1 MNKKILA
8 GVLLTSLLIGT
19 NSFAANETKKID
31 TLEDFGLKLDSKL
44 DKTKLA
50 DEIKLEN
57 GVTLKFDKDG
67 KLVLLDGL
75 SAKAD
80 ILKAKSDEKFEDYKN
95 KTLDMLKK
103 EGYIPKEYK
112 LVDKQDI
119 LDNGY
124 KVVFEKENSF
134 NVKNPYNIITVSFDK
149 KTNELKTF
157 NKIEKFE
164 VTKAPTAKLEDA
176 KKVAIEKLKGI
187 KDFDETKI
195 KSETTVVDIDKLP
208 TKFTQNK
215 GLKVSYVFEYEG
227 TKVYVDA
234 NTKELLGADKFKSNA
249 NTQSTKPYVV
259 SRIYGKDRIDTSIQI
274 AKSYIKTSEF
284 AILANQNNF
293 PDSLSAT
300 VLSKKYNAPILL
312 TDAKKSDKSLIQEI
326 KRLQTKYFVKI
337 GGEKSI
343 SNEVAKQLLPE
354 KSKVRSFKGADRYAT
369 NAEIIKEFKDAD
381 TCIIASGENFADS
394 LSIGAYATKNGYPIV
409 LVQKDKINDVTKQ
422 ALKNSKIKKCYI
434 VGGENSVSKSL
445 EKELPQ
451 VIERIAG
458 NDRYET
464 SLKIADKFYKDA
476 EGAYLASGEVFADS
490 LAIDPIAAKFDVPLI
505 LTPKDK
511 LPQKTLEY
519 LEKSKI
525 IQVAIIGGEKTVSKQ
540 IQQELAKNNQEVAKT
555 VTFTYTK
562 NGKKVTRELTNAEA
576 NELAKL
582 MNEHDKYVKNPRL
595 KSIFDNYFTLVG
607 ANGRTKVAVSV
618 NIEKDEVVIDDAI
631 AEKGATLNKDNDL
644 AKQYIKFIENLKQN
658 YG

>member
-44 DKTKLA
+44 DKTNLA
-50 DEIKLEN
+50 DEIKLET

-112 LVDKQDI
+112 LVDEQDI

-176 KKVAIEKLKGI
+176 KKVAIEKLKSI
-187 KDFDETKI
+187 KDFDGTKV
-195 KSETTVVDIDKLP
+195 KSETSVINIDNLP
-208 TKFTQNK
+208 TKFTKNK
-215 GLKVSYVFEYEG
+215 GLVVAYVFEYED

-234 NTKELLGADKFKSNA
+234 NTKELLGADKLKSNG

-312 TDAKKSDKSLIQEI
+312 TDAIKADKSLIQEI

-409 LVQKDKINDVTKQ
+409 LVQKNKINDVTKQ
-422 ALKNSKIKKCYI
+422 ALKDSKIKKCYI
-434 VGGENSVSKSL
+434 VGGENSISKSL

-490 LAIDPIAAKFDVPLI
+490 LAINPIAAKFDVPLI

-562 NGKKVTRELTNAEA
+562 DGKKVTRELTNAEA

-582 MNEHDKYVKNPRL
+582 MNEHDKYVKDQRL

-631 AEKGATLNKDNDL
+631 LEKGATLNKDNEL

-658 YG
+658 

>member
-8 GVLLTSLLIGT
+8 GLLLTSLLIGT
-19 NSFAANETKKID
+19 NSFAANETKKLDAIEK
-31 TLEDFGLKLDSKL
+31 LGLKIDQSI
-44 DKTKLA
+44 DKTNLA
-50 DEIKLEN
+50 DEIKLQN
-57 GVTLKFDKDG
+57 KITLKFDKEG
-67 KLVLLDGL
+67 KLVGIDALSSTEKLLSG
-75 SAKAD
+75 
-80 ILKAKSDEKFEDYKN
+80 KSDDKFEDYLNNTITK
-95 KTLDMLKK
+95 LKK
-103 EGYIPKEYK
+103 DGYIPEGYK
-112 LVDKQDI
+112 LVDKQNI

-149 KTNELKTF
+149 KTNEFKTF
-157 NKIEKFE
+157 NKIEDFE

-176 KKVAIEKLKGI
+176 KKVAIEKLKSI
-187 KDFDETKI
+187 KDFDETKV
-195 KSETTVVDIDKLP
+195 KSETSVINIDNLS
-208 TKFTQNK
+208 TKFTKNK
-215 GLKVSYVFEYEG
+215 GLVVAYVFEYED

-234 NTKELLGADKFKSNA
+234 NTKELLGADKLKSNG
-249 NTQSTKPYVV
+249 NTQSTKQYVV
-259 SRIYGKDRIDTSIQI
+259 SRINGKNRIDTSIQI
-274 AKSYIKTSEF
+274 AKSYIKSSEF

-312 TDAKKSDKSLIQEI
+312 TDAKTADKGLIQEI

-343 SNEVAKQLLPE
+343 SNKVANQLLP
-354 KSKVRSFKGADRYAT
+354 KGSKVRSFKGSDRYAT
-369 NAEIIKEFKDAD
+369 NAEIIKEYKDAD

-394 LSIGAYATKNGYPIV
+394 LSIGAFATKNGYPIV
-409 LVQKDKINDVTKQ
+409 LVQKNKINDVTKK
-422 ALKNSKIKKCYI
+422 ALKNTKIKKCYI

-490 LAIDPIAAKFDVPLI
+490 LAINPIAAKFNVPLI

-525 IQVAIIGGEKTVSKQ
+525 IQVAIIGGEKTVSKE
-540 IQQELAKNNQEVAKT
+540 IQQELAKNNQEVAT
-555 VTFTYTK
+555 SVTFTYTK
-562 NGKKVTRELTNAEA
+562 DGKKVTRKLTNAEA

-582 MNEHDKYVKNPRL
+582 MNEHDKYVKDQRL

-607 ANGRTKVAVSV
+607 ANGKTKVAVSV

-631 AEKGATLNKDNDL
+631 LEKGATLKKDNEL

-658 YG
+658 

>member
-1 MNKKILA
+1 MITATFLST
-8 GVLLTSLLIGT
+8 TSLA
-19 NSFAANETKKID
+19 SNESKKLETLKNFDLKID
-31 TLEDFGLKLDSKL
+31 EQIDKNNLK
-44 DKTKLA
+44 
-50 DEIKLEN
+50 DEIVLQN
-57 GVTLKFDKDG
+57 GVRLKFDEKGNLIEYDA
-67 KLVLLDGL
+67 LNNT
-75 SAKAD
+75 AKIRTRSVD
-80 ILKAKSDEKFEDYKN
+80 DNFEDYLNSTISKLQ
-95 KTLDMLKK
+95 KD
-103 EGYIPKEYK
+103 GYIPKEYK
-112 LVDKQDI
+112 LVDQQDI

-157 NKIEKFE
+157 NKIEEFE
-164 VTKAPTAKLEDA
+164 VTKAPSVKIEDA

-187 KDFDETKI
+187 KDFDETKV
-195 KSETTVVDIDKLP
+195 KSETIVVDIDKLP

-227 TKVYVDA
+227 IKVYVDA
-234 NTKELLGADKFKSNA
+234 NTKELLGADKLKSNA
-249 NTQSTKPYVV
+249 DTQSKKQYVV

-312 TDAKKSDKSLIQEI
+312 TDAIKADNSLVQEI
-326 KRLQTKYFVKI
+326 KRLQTKNFIKI
-337 GGEKSI
+337 GGENSI
-343 SNEVAKQLLPE
+343 SNKVATELLPE
-354 KSKVRSFKGADRYAT
+354 GSKVRSFKGADRYAT

-394 LSIGAYATKNGYPIV
+394 LSIGAFATKNGYPIV
-409 LVQKDKINDVTKQ
+409 LVQKNKINDVTKQ

-476 EGAYLASGEVFADS
+476 QGAYLASGEVFADS
-490 LAIDPIAAKFDVPLI
+490 LAINPIAARFDVPLI

-511 LPQKTLEY
+511 LPQKTQEY
-519 LEKSKI
+519 LDNSKI
-525 IQVAIIGGEKTVSKQ
+525 VQIAIIGGEKTVSKQ
-540 IQQELAKNNQEVAKT
+540 IQQELAKTNPNVATSVK
-555 VTFTYTK
+555 FTYTK
-562 NGKKVTRELTNAEA
+562 DGKKVTRELTNAEA
-576 NELAKL
+576 NQLAKL
-582 MNEHDKYVKNPRL
+582 MNEHEKYVTGERL

-607 ANGRTKVAVSV
+607 ANGKTKVAVSV

-631 AEKGATLNKDNDL
+631 TEKGATLNKDNDL
-644 AKQYIKFIENLKQN
+644 AKQYIKFIENLQQN
-658 YG
+658 

>member
-1 MNKKILA
+1 MNKKIVAALTLSA
-8 GVLLTSLLIGT
+8 LLLST
-19 NSFAANETKKID
+19 NSFASNEKQKLDAIEKLGLKID
-31 TLEDFGLKLDSKL
+31 QSIN
-44 DKTKLA
+44 KTNLA
-50 DEIKLEN
+50 DEIKLQN
-57 GVTLKFDKDG
+57 GITLKFDKEG
-67 KLVLLDGL
+67 KLVGIDALSSTEKLLSG
-75 SAKAD
+75 
-80 ILKAKSDEKFEDYKN
+80 KSDDKFEDYLNNTIAK
-95 KTLDMLKK
+95 LKK
-103 EGYIPKEYK
+103 DGYIPEGYK

-164 VTKAPTAKLEDA
+164 VTKAPSVKLEDA
-176 KKVAIEKLKGI
+176 KKIAIEKLKSI
-187 KDFDETKI
+187 KDFDETKVE
-195 KSETTVVDIDKLP
+195 SETTVVDIDKLP
-208 TKFTQNK
+208 TKFAQNK

-234 NTKELLGADKFKSNA
+234 NTNELLGADKLKSDD
-249 NTQSTKPYVV
+249 NTQSTKQYVV
-259 SRIYGKDRIDTSIQI
+259 SRINGKDRIDTSIQI
-274 AKSYIKTSEF
+274 AKSYIKSSEF

-312 TDAKKSDKSLIQEI
+312 TDAIKADKSLIQEI

-343 SNEVAKQLLPE
+343 SNEVAIQLLPE
-354 KSKVRSFKGADRYAT
+354 KSKVKSYKGADRYAT
-369 NAEIIKEFKDAD
+369 NAEIIKEFNDVD

-409 LVQKDKINDVTKQ
+409 LVQKNKINDVTKQ
-422 ALKNSKIKKCYI
+422 ALKDSKIKKCYI

-476 EGAYLASGEVFADS
+476 QGAYLASGEVFADS
-490 LAIDPIAAKFDVPLI
+490 LAINPIAARFDVPLI

-511 LPQKTLEY
+511 LPQKTQQY

-525 IQVAIIGGEKTVSKQ
+525 VQVAIIGGEKTVSKE
-540 IQQELAKNNQEVAKT
+540 IQQELAKTNPNVATSVK
-555 VTFTYTK
+555 FTYTK
-562 NGKKVTRELTNAEA
+562 DGKKFTRELTNAEA

-582 MNEHDKYVKNPRL
+582 MNEHEKYVTGERL
-595 KSIFDNYFTLVG
+595 KSIFDNYFTLVS
-607 ANGRTKVAVSV
+607 ANGKTKVAVSV

-631 AEKGATLNKDNDL
+631 LEKGATLNKDNDL
-644 AKQYIKFIENLKQN
+644 AKQYIKFIENLQQN
-658 YG
+658 

>member
-1 MNKKILA
+1 MNKKLVA
-8 GVLLTSLLIGT
+8 ALTLSALLLST
-19 NSFAANETKKID
+19 NSFASNETQKLDAMKKLGLKID
-31 TLEDFGLKLDSKL
+31 QSIDKSNLK
-44 DKTKLA
+44 
-50 DEIKLEN
+50 DEIKLQN
-57 GVTLKFDKDG
+57 GITLKFDKEG
-67 KLVLLDGL
+67 KLIGINALSSTEKLLPG
-75 SAKAD
+75 
-80 ILKAKSDEKFEDYKN
+80 KSNDKFEDYFNSTISK
-95 KTLDMLKK
+95 LQK
-103 EGYIPKEYK
+103 EGYIPEGYK

-157 NKIEKFE
+157 NKIEEFE
-164 VTKAPTAKLEDA
+164 VTKSPSVKIEDA
-176 KKVAIEKLKGI
+176 KKVAIEKLKSI
-187 KDFDETKI
+187 KGFDETKV
-195 KSETTVVDIDKLP
+195 KSETTVVDVDKLP

-234 NTKELLGADKFKSNA
+234 NTNELLGADKLKSDD
-249 NTQSTKPYVV
+249 NTQSKKQYVV

-312 TDAKKSDKSLIQEI
+312 TDAIKADKSLIQEI
-326 KRLQTKYFVKI
+326 KSLQTKYFVKI

-343 SNEVAKQLLPE
+343 SNEVATQLLPE
-354 KSKVRSFKGADRYAT
+354 GSKVKSYKGADRYAT

-422 ALKNSKIKKCYI
+422 ALKDSKIKKCYI

-476 EGAYLASGEVFADS
+476 QGAYLASGEVFADS
-490 LAIDPIAAKFDVPLI
+490 LAINPIAARFDVPLI

-511 LPQKTLEY
+511 LPQKTQEY
-519 LEKSKI
+519 LDNSKI
-525 IQVAIIGGEKTVSKQ
+525 VQIAIIGGEKTVSKQ
-540 IQQELAKNNQEVAKT
+540 IQQQLAKTNPNVATYVK
-555 VTFTYTK
+555 FTYTK
-562 NGKKVTRELTNAEA
+562 AGKKVTRELTNAEA
-576 NELAKL
+576 NEFAKL
-582 MNEHDKYVKNPRL
+582 MNEHEKYVTGERL

-631 AEKGATLNKDNDL
+631 LEKGATLNKDNDL
-644 AKQYIKFIENLKQN
+644 AKQYIKFIENLQQN
-658 YG
+658 

>member
-1 MNKKILA
+1 MNKKIIA
-8 GVLLTSLLIGT
+8 GLMITATFLSTTSLA
-19 NSFAANETKKID
+19 SNESKKLETFKNFDLKID
-31 TLEDFGLKLDSKL
+31 EQIDKNNLK
-44 DKTKLA
+44 
-50 DEIKLEN
+50 DEIVLQN
-57 GVTLKFDKDG
+57 GVRLKFDEKGNLIEYDA
-67 KLVLLDGL
+67 LNNT
-75 SAKAD
+75 AKIRTRSVD
-80 ILKAKSDEKFEDYKN
+80 DNFEDY
-95 KTLDMLKK
+95 LKSTISK
-103 EGYIPKEYK
+103 LQKDGYIPKEYK

-157 NKIEKFE
+157 DKIEKFE
-164 VTKAPTAKLEDA
+164 VTKAPSVKIEDA
-176 KKVAIEKLKGI
+176 KKVAIEKLKDI
-187 KDFDETKI
+187 KDFDETKV

-234 NTKELLGADKFKSNA
+234 NTKELLGADKLKSNDDS
-249 NTQSTKPYVV
+249 QSKKQYVV
-259 SRIYGKDRIDTSIQI
+259 SRIYGKDRIETSIQI

-312 TDAKKSDKSLIQEI
+312 TDAIKADKSLIQEI
-326 KRLQTKYFVKI
+326 KRLQTKNFIKI
-337 GGEKSI
+337 GGENSI
-343 SNEVAKQLLPE
+343 SNKVAIELLPE
-354 KSKVRSFKGADRYAT
+354 GSKVKSYKGADRYAT

-394 LSIGAYATKNGYPIV
+394 LSIGAFATKNGYPIV

-476 EGAYLASGEVFADS
+476 QGAYLASGEVFADS
-490 LAIDPIAAKFDVPLI
+490 LAINPIAAKFDVPLI

-511 LPQKTLEY
+511 LPKKTQEY
-519 LEKSKI
+519 LDNSKI
-525 IQVAIIGGEKTVSKQ
+525 VQIAIIGGEKTVSKQ
-540 IQQELAKNNQEVAKT
+540 IQQELAKTNPNVATSVK
-555 VTFTYTK
+555 FTYTK
-562 NGKKVTRELTNAEA
+562 DAKKVTRELTNAEA

-582 MNEHDKYVKNPRL
+582 MNEHEKYVTGERL
-595 KSIFDNYFTLVG
+595 KSIFDNYFTLVS
-607 ANGRTKVAVSV
+607 ANGKTKVAVSV

-631 AEKGATLNKDNDL
+631 HKKGAKLNKDNEL
-644 AKQYIKFIENLKQN
+644 AKQYIKFIGNLQQN
-658 YG
+658 

>member
-1 MNKKILA
+1 MNKKIVAALTLSA
-8 GVLLTSLLIGT
+8 LLLST
-19 NSFAANETKKID
+19 NSFASNEKQKLDAIEKLGLKID
-31 TLEDFGLKLDSKL
+31 QSI
-44 DKTKLA
+44 DKTNLA
-50 DEIKLEN
+50 DEIKLQN
-57 GVTLKFDKDG
+57 GITLKFDKEG
-67 KLVLLDGL
+67 KLVGIDALSSTEKLLSG
-75 SAKAD
+75 
-80 ILKAKSDEKFEDYKN
+80 KSDDKFEDYLNNTIAK
-95 KTLDMLKK
+95 LKK
-103 EGYIPKEYK
+103 DGYIPEGYK

-164 VTKAPTAKLEDA
+164 VTKAPSVKLEDA
-176 KKVAIEKLKGI
+176 KKIAIEKLKSI
-187 KDFDETKI
+187 KDFDETKVE
-195 KSETTVVDIDKLP
+195 SETTVVDIDKLP
-208 TKFTQNK
+208 TKFAQNK

-234 NTKELLGADKFKSNA
+234 NTNELLGADKLKSDD
-249 NTQSTKPYVV
+249 NTQSTKQYVV
-259 SRIYGKDRIDTSIQI
+259 SRINGKDRIDTSIQI
-274 AKSYIKTSEF
+274 AKSYIKSSEF

-312 TDAKKSDKSLIQEI
+312 TDATTADKGLIQEI

-343 SNEVAKQLLPE
+343 SNEVATQLLPE
-354 KSKVRSFKGADRYAT
+354 GSKVKSYKGADRYAT
-369 NAEIIKEFKDAD
+369 NGEIIKEFKDAD

-409 LVQKDKINDVTKQ
+409 LVQKNKINDVTKQ
-422 ALKNSKIKKCYI
+422 ALKDSKIKKCYI

-476 EGAYLASGEVFADS
+476 QGAYLASGEVFADS
-490 LAIDPIAAKFDVPLI
+490 LAINPIAARFDVPLI

-511 LPQKTLEY
+511 LPQKTQQY
-519 LEKSKI
+519 LENSKI
-525 IQVAIIGGEKTVSKQ
+525 IQVAIIGGEKTVFKE
-540 IQQELAKNNQEVAKT
+540 IQQELAKNNPNVATSVKL
-555 VTFTYTK
+555 TYTK
-562 NGKKVTRELTNAEA
+562 DGKKVTRELTNAEA

-582 MNEHDKYVKNPRL
+582 MNENKKHVTGERL
-595 KSIFDNYFTLVG
+595 KSIFDNYFTLVA
-607 ANGRTKVAVSV
+607 ANGKTKVAVSV
-618 NIEKDEVVIDDAI
+618 NIEKDGVVIDDAI
-631 AEKGATLNKDNDL
+631 LEKGATLNKDNDL
-644 AKQYIKFIENLKQN
+644 AKQYIKFIENLHQN
-658 YG
+658 

>member
-44 DKTKLA
+44 DKTNLA

-67 KLVLLDGL
+67 KLIGINALSSTEKLLSG
-75 SAKAD
+75 
-80 ILKAKSDEKFEDYKN
+80 KSDEKFEDYKN

-112 LVDKQDI
+112 LVDEQDI

-157 NKIEKFE
+157 NKIGDFE
-164 VTKAPTAKLEDA
+164 VTKAPTVKLADA
-176 KKVAIEKLKGI
+176 KKVAIEKLKSI

-234 NTKELLGADKFKSNA
+234 NTKELLGADKLKTNE

-312 TDAKKSDKSLIQEI
+312 TDAIKADKSLIQEI

-354 KSKVRSFKGADRYAT
+354 KSKVKSYKGSDRYAT

-394 LSIGAYATKNGYPIV
+394 LSIGAFATKNGYPIV

-422 ALKNSKIKKCYI
+422 ALKDSKIKKCYI

-476 EGAYLASGEVFADS
+476 QGAYLASGEVFADS
-490 LAIDPIAAKFDVPLI
+490 LAINPIAARFDVPLI

-511 LPQKTLEY
+511 LPQKTQEY
-519 LEKSKI
+519 LENSKI
-525 IQVAIIGGEKTVSKQ
+525 VQIAIIGGEKTVSKQ
-540 IQQELAKNNQEVAKT
+540 IQQELAKTNPNVATSVK
-555 VTFTYTK
+555 FTYTK
-562 NGKKVTRELTNAEA
+562 DGKKVTRELTNAEA

-582 MNEHDKYVKNPRL
+582 MNEHEKYVTGERL

-607 ANGRTKVAVSV
+607 ANGKTKVAVSV
-618 NIEKDEVVIDDAI
+618 NIEKNEVVIDDAI
-631 AEKGATLNKDNDL
+631 LEKGATLNKDNEL

-658 YG
+658 

>member
-44 DKTKLA
+44 DKTNLA

-112 LVDKQDI
+112 LVDEQDI

-134 NVKNPYNIITVSFDK
+134 NVKNPYNIITISFDK
-149 KTNELKTF
+149 KTNELKAF

-195 KSETTVVDIDKLP
+195 KSETSVINIDNLP
-208 TKFTQNK
+208 TKFTKNK
-215 GLKVSYVFEYEG
+215 GLVVAYVFEYEG

-234 NTKELLGADKFKSNA
+234 NTKELLGADKFKSNG
-249 NTQSTKPYVV
+249 NTQSKKQYVV

-312 TDAKKSDKSLIQEI
+312 TDAIKADKGLIQEI

-409 LVQKDKINDVTKQ
+409 LVQKNRINDVTKQ

-490 LAIDPIAAKFDVPLI
+490 LAINPIAAKFDVPLI

-540 IQQELAKNNQEVAKT
+540 IQQELAKTNPNVATSVK
-555 VTFTYTK
+555 FTYTK
-562 NGKKVTRELTNAEA
+562 DSKKVTRKLTNAEA

-582 MNEHDKYVKNPRL
+582 MNEHDKYVKDKRL

-618 NIEKDEVVIDDAI
+618 NIEKNEVVIDDAI
-631 AEKGATLNKDNDL
+631 NEKGATLNKDNEL

-658 YG
+658 

>member
-8 GVLLTSLLIGT
+8 GLLLTSLLIGT
-19 NSFAANETKKID
+19 NSFAANETKKLDAIEK
-31 TLEDFGLKLDSKL
+31 LGLKIDQSI
-44 DKTKLA
+44 DKTNLA
-50 DEIKLEN
+50 DEIKLQN
-57 GVTLKFDKDG
+57 KITLKFDKEG
-67 KLVLLDGL
+67 KLVGIDALSSTEKLLSG
-75 SAKAD
+75 
-80 ILKAKSDEKFEDYKN
+80 KSDDKFEDYLNNTITK
-95 KTLDMLKK
+95 LKK
-103 EGYIPKEYK
+103 DGYIPEGYK
-112 LVDKQDI
+112 LVDKQNI

-149 KTNELKTF
+149 KTNEFKTF
-157 NKIEKFE
+157 NKIEDFE

-176 KKVAIEKLKGI
+176 KKVAIEKLKSI
-187 KDFDETKI
+187 KDFDETKV
-195 KSETTVVDIDKLP
+195 KSETSVINIDNLS
-208 TKFTQNK
+208 TKFTKNK
-215 GLKVSYVFEYEG
+215 GLVVAYVFEYED

-234 NTKELLGADKFKSNA
+234 NTKELLGADKLKSNG
-249 NTQSTKPYVV
+249 NTQSTKQYVV
-259 SRIYGKDRIDTSIQI
+259 SRINGKNRIDTSIQI
-274 AKSYIKTSEF
+274 AKSYIKSSEF

-312 TDAKKSDKSLIQEI
+312 TDAKTADKGLIQEI

-343 SNEVAKQLLPE
+343 SNKVANQLLP
-354 KSKVRSFKGADRYAT
+354 KGSKVRSFKGSDRYAT
-369 NAEIIKEFKDAD
+369 NAEIIKEYKDAD

-409 LVQKDKINDVTKQ
+409 LVQKNKINDVTKQ

-464 SLKIADKFYKDA
+464 SLKIADKFYKNA

-490 LAIDPIAAKFDVPLI
+490 LAINPIAAKFDVPLI

-562 NGKKVTRELTNAEA
+562 DGKKVTRELTNAEA
-576 NELAKL
+576 KVLAKL
-582 MNEHDKYVKNPRL
+582 MKEHDKYVKDKRL
-595 KSIFDNYFTLVG
+595 KSIFNNYFTLVG

-631 AEKGATLNKDNDL
+631 NEKGATLNKDNEL

-658 YG
+658 

>member
-1 MNKKILA
+1 MNKKLVA
-8 GVLLTSLLIGT
+8 ALTLSALLLST
-19 NSFAANETKKID
+19 NSFAANETQKLDAIKKLGLKID
-31 TLEDFGLKLDSKL
+31 QSIDKSNLK
-44 DKTKLA
+44 
-50 DEIKLEN
+50 DEIKLQN
-57 GVTLKFDKDG
+57 GITLKFDKDG
-67 KLVLLDGL
+67 KLIGINALSSTEKLLSG
-75 SAKAD
+75 
-80 ILKAKSDEKFEDYKN
+80 KSDEKFEDYKN

-112 LVDKQDI
+112 LVDEQDI
-119 LDNGY
+119 LDNGC

-134 NVKNPYNIITVSFDK
+134 NVKNPYNIITISFDK

-176 KKVAIEKLKGI
+176 RKVAIEKLKGI

-234 NTKELLGADKFKSNA
+234 NTKELLGADKLKSNG
-249 NTQSTKPYVV
+249 NTKSTKSYVV
-259 SRIYGKDRIDTSIQI
+259 SRIFGKDRIDTSIQI

-300 VLSKKYNAPILL
+300 VLSKKFNAPILL
-312 TDAKKSDKSLIQEI
+312 TDSKTADKGLIKEI

-409 LVQKDKINDVTKQ
+409 LVQKNKINDVTKQ
-422 ALKNSKIKKCYI
+422 ALNDSKIKKCYI

-451 VIERIAG
+451 VIKRIAG

-490 LAIDPIAAKFDVPLI
+490 LAINPIAAKFDVPLI
-505 LTPKDK
+505 LTPKNK

-540 IQQELAKNNQEVAKT
+540 IQQELAKNNQEVVKT

-562 NGKKVTRELTNAEA
+562 DGKKVTRELTNAEA

-582 MNEHDKYVKNPRL
+582 MNEHDKYVKDQRL
-595 KSIFDNYFTLVG
+595 KSIFNNYFTLVG

-631 AEKGATLNKDNDL
+631 TEKGATLNKDNEL

-658 YG
+658 

>member
-1 MNKKILA
+1 MNKKIIVGLMITA
-8 GVLLTSLLIGT
+8 TFLSTTSLA
-19 NSFAANETKKID
+19 SNESKKLETLKNFDLKID
-31 TLEDFGLKLDSKL
+31 EQIDKNNLK
-44 DKTKLA
+44 
-50 DEIKLEN
+50 DEIVLQN
-57 GVTLKFDKDG
+57 GVRLKFDEKGNLIEYDALNNTAKIRTRSVDANFG
-67 KLVLLDGL
+67 DYLNSTISKLQ
-75 SAKAD
+75 
-80 ILKAKSDEKFEDYKN
+80 
-95 KTLDMLKK
+95 K

-134 NVKNPYNIITVSFDK
+134 NVKNPYNIIIVSFDK

-157 NKIEKFE
+157 NKIGDFE
-164 VTKAPTAKLEDA
+164 VTKKPTIKIEDA
-176 KKVAIEKLKGI
+176 KKVAIEKLKSI
-187 KDFDETKI
+187 KDFDETKV
-195 KSETTVVDIDKLP
+195 KSETSVINIDNLS
-208 TKFTQNK
+208 TKFTKNK
-215 GLKVSYVFEYEG
+215 GLVVAYVFEYED

-234 NTKELLGADKFKSNA
+234 NTKELLGSDKLKSNA

-274 AKSYIKTSEF
+274 AKSYIKSSEF

-300 VLSKKYNAPILL
+300 VLSKKFNAPILL
-312 TDAKKSDKSLIQEI
+312 TDAKTADKGLIQEI

-369 NAEIIKEFKDAD
+369 NAEIIKEFKDAN

-409 LVQKDKINDVTKQ
+409 LVQKNKINDVTKQ
-422 ALKNSKIKKCYI
+422 ALKDSKIKKCYI

-490 LAIDPIAAKFDVPLI
+490 LAINPIAAKFDVPLI

-540 IQQELAKNNQEVAKT
+540 IQQELAKTNPNVAT
-555 VTFTYTK
+555 SVTFTYTK
-562 NGKKVTRELTNAEA
+562 DGKKVTRELTNAEA

-582 MNEHDKYVKNPRL
+582 MNEHDKYVKDQRL

-631 AEKGATLNKDNDL
+631 TEKGATLNKDNEL
-644 AKQYIKFIENLKQN
+644 AKQYIKFIKNLKQN
-658 YG
+658 

>member
-1 MNKKILA
+1 MNKKIIA
-8 GVLLTSLLIGT
+8 GLMITATFLSTTSLA
-19 NSFAANETKKID
+19 SNESKKLETLKNFDLKID
-31 TLEDFGLKLDSKL
+31 EQIDKNNLK
-44 DKTKLA
+44 
-50 DEIKLEN
+50 DEIELQN
-57 GVTLKFDKDG
+57 GVRLKFDEKGNLIEYDA
-67 KLVLLDGL
+67 LN
-75 SAKAD
+75 STAKIRTRSVD
-80 ILKAKSDEKFEDYKN
+80 VEFTDYLNNTITK
-95 KTLDMLKK
+95 LKK
-103 EGYIPKEYK
+103 DGYIPEGYK
-112 LVDKQDI
+112 LVDQQDI

-149 KTNELKTF
+149 KTNEFKTF

-187 KDFDETKI
+187 KDFDETKV

-234 NTKELLGADKFKSNA
+234 NTKELLGADKLKINE

-300 VLSKKYNAPILL
+300 VLSKKFNAPILL
-312 TDAKKSDKSLIQEI
+312 TDAIKADKSLIQEI

-409 LVQKDKINDVTKQ
+409 LVQKNKINDVTKQ
-422 ALKNSKIKKCYI
+422 ALKNTKIKKCYI

-476 EGAYLASGEVFADS
+476 KGAYLASGEVFADS
-490 LAIDPIAAKFDVPLI
+490 LAINPIAAKFNVPLI

-511 LPQKTLEY
+511 LPQKTQEY
-519 LEKSKI
+519 LDNSKI
-525 IQVAIIGGEKTVSKQ
+525 VQIAIIGGEKTVSKQ
-540 IQQELAKNNQEVAKT
+540 IQQELAKSNPNVQTSVQ
-555 VTFTYTK
+555 FTYTK
-562 NGKKVTRELTNAEA
+562 DGKKVTRELTNVEA
-576 NELAKL
+576 NELKKL
-582 MNEHDKYVKNPRL
+582 MNEHEKYVKGERL
-595 KSIFDNYFTLVG
+595 KSIFDNYFTLS
-607 ANGRTKVAVSV
+607 ANGKTKVAVSV

-631 AEKGATLNKDNDL
+631 AEKGATLNKDNEL
-644 AKQYIKFIENLKQN
+644 AKQYIKFIKNLKQN
-658 YG
+658 

>member
-1 MNKKILA
+1 MNKKLVA
-8 GVLLTSLLIGT
+8 ALTLSALLLST
-19 NSFAANETKKID
+19 NSFAANETQKLDAMKKLGLKID
-31 TLEDFGLKLDSKL
+31 QSINKSNLK
-44 DKTKLA
+44 
-50 DEIKLEN
+50 DEIKLQN
-57 GVTLKFDKDG
+57 GITLKFDKEG
-67 KLVLLDGL
+67 KLIGIDAL
-75 SAKAD
+75 SSTEK
-80 ILKAKSDEKFEDYKN
+80 LFSGKSDDKFEDYLNSTISKLQ
-95 KTLDMLKK
+95 KD
-103 EGYIPKEYK
+103 GYIPKEYK
-112 LVDKQDI
+112 LVDQQDI

-157 NKIEKFE
+157 NKIGDFE
-164 VTKAPTAKLEDA
+164 VTKAPTVKLEDA
-176 KKVAIEKLKGI
+176 KKIATDKLKSI
-187 KDFDETKI
+187 KDFDESKV
-195 KSETTVVDIDKLP
+195 KSETSVINIDTLS
-208 TKFTQNK
+208 TKFTQSK
-215 GLKVSYVFEYEG
+215 GLVVAYVFEYED

-234 NTKELLGADKFKSNA
+234 NTKEFLGADKLKA
-249 NTQSTKPYVV
+249 NTEKQFIV

-354 KSKVRSFKGADRYAT
+354 KSKVKSYKGADRYAT

-394 LSIGAYATKNGYPIV
+394 LSIGAFATKNGYPIV

-422 ALKNSKIKKCYI
+422 ALKDSKIKKCYI

-476 EGAYLASGEVFADS
+476 QGAYLASGEVFADS
-490 LAIDPIAAKFDVPLI
+490 LAINPIAARFDVPLI

-511 LPQKTLEY
+511 LPQKTQEY
-519 LEKSKI
+519 LDNSKI
-525 IQVAIIGGEKTVSKQ
+525 VQIAIIGGEKTVSKQ
-540 IQQELAKNNQEVAKT
+540 IQQELAKNNPNVATT
-555 VTFTYTK
+555 VTFTYK
-562 NGKKVTRELTNAEA
+562 KDGKKVTRELTNAEA

-582 MNEHDKYVKNPRL
+582 MNEHEKYVTGERL

-631 AEKGATLNKDNDL
+631 TEKGATLSKDHDL
-644 AKQYIKFIENLKQN
+644 AKQYIKFIENLQQN
-658 YG
+658 

>member
-1 MNKKILA
+1 MNKKIIA
-8 GVLLTSLLIGT
+8 GLMITATFLSTTSLA
-19 NSFAANETKKID
+19 SNESKKLETLKNFDLKID
-31 TLEDFGLKLDSKL
+31 EQIDKNNLK
-44 DKTKLA
+44 
-50 DEIKLEN
+50 DEIVLQN
-57 GVTLKFDKDG
+57 GARLKFDEKGNLIEYDA
-67 KLVLLDGL
+67 LNIT
-75 SAKAD
+75 AKIRTRSVDAN
-80 ILKAKSDEKFEDYKN
+80 FEDYLNSTISK
-95 KTLDMLKK
+95 LQK

-112 LVDKQDI
+112 LVDQQDI

-157 NKIEKFE
+157 NKIEEFE
-164 VTKAPTAKLEDA
+164 VTKAPSAKLEDA

-215 GLKVSYVFEYEG
+215 GLTVSHVFEYEG

-234 NTKELLGADKFKSNA
+234 NTKELLGADKLKSNDD
-249 NTQSTKPYVV
+249 TQSKKQYVV

-312 TDAKKSDKSLIQEI
+312 TDAIKADKSLIQEI

-354 KSKVRSFKGADRYAT
+354 NSKVKSYKGADRYAT
-369 NAEIIKEFKDAD
+369 NAEIIKEFNDAD

-394 LSIGAYATKNGYPIV
+394 LSIGAFATKNGYPIV

-422 ALKNSKIKKCYI
+422 ALKDSKIKKCYI

-490 LAIDPIAAKFDVPLI
+490 LAINPIAAKFDVPLI

-511 LPQKTLEY
+511 LPQKTQQY
-519 LEKSKI
+519 LDNSKI
-525 IQVAIIGGEKTVSKQ
+525 VQVAIIGGEKTVSKQ
-540 IQQELAKNNQEVAKT
+540 IQQELAKANPNVAT
-555 VTFTYTK
+555 SVQFTCTK
-562 NGKKVTRELTNAEA
+562 DGKKITRELTNAEA
-576 NELAKL
+576 NQLAKL
-582 MNEHDKYVKNPRL
+582 MNEHEKYVTGERL
-595 KSIFDNYFTLVG
+595 KSIFDNYFTLVS
-607 ANGRTKVAVSV
+607 ANGKTKVTVSV

-631 AEKGATLNKDNDL
+631 LEKGATLNKDNDL
-644 AKQYIKFIENLKQN
+644 AKQYVKFIENLQQN
-658 YG
+658 

>member
-1 MNKKILA
+1 MNKKLVA
-8 GVLLTSLLIGT
+8 ALTLSALLLST
-19 NSFAANETKKID
+19 NSFAANETQKLDAIKKLGLKID
-31 TLEDFGLKLDSKL
+31 QSIDKSNLK
-44 DKTKLA
+44 
-50 DEIKLEN
+50 DEIKLQN
-57 GVTLKFDKDG
+57 GITLKFDKEG
-67 KLVLLDGL
+67 KLIGIDAL
-75 SAKAD
+75 SSTEK
-80 ILKAKSDEKFEDYKN
+80 LFSGKSDDKFEDYLNCTISKLQ
-95 KTLDMLKK
+95 KD
-103 EGYIPKEYK
+103 GYIPKEYK
-112 LVDKQDI
+112 LVDQQDI

-157 NKIEKFE
+157 NKIGDFE
-164 VTKAPTAKLEDA
+164 VTKKPTIKIEDA

-234 NTKELLGADKFKSNA
+234 NTKELLGADKVKSNA
-249 NTQSTKPYVV
+249 DTQSKKQYVV

-312 TDAKKSDKSLIQEI
+312 TDAIKADKSLIQEI

-354 KSKVRSFKGADRYAT
+354 KSKVKSYKGADRYAT

-394 LSIGAYATKNGYPIV
+394 LSIGAFATKNGYPIV

-422 ALKNSKIKKCYI
+422 ALKNTKIKKCYI
-434 VGGENSVSKSL
+434 IGGENSVSKSL

-464 SLKIADKFYKDA
+464 SLKIAGKFYKDA
-476 EGAYLASGEVFADS
+476 QGAYLASGEVFADS
-490 LAIDPIAAKFDVPLI
+490 LAINPIAARFDVPLI

-511 LPQKTLEY
+511 LPQKTQEY
-519 LEKSKI
+519 LDNSKI
-525 IQVAIIGGEKTVSKQ
+525 VQIAIIGGEKTVSKQ
-540 IQQELAKNNQEVAKT
+540 IQQELAKTNPNVATSVK
-555 VTFTYTK
+555 FTYTK
-562 NGKKVTRELTNAEA
+562 DGKKVTRELTNAEA
-576 NELAKL
+576 NGLAKL
-582 MNEHDKYVKNPRL
+582 MNEHKKYVTGERL

-607 ANGRTKVAVSV
+607 ANGKTKVAVSV

-631 AEKGATLNKDNDL
+631 LEKGAKLNKDNDL
-644 AKQYIKFIENLKQN
+644 AKQYIKFIENLQQN
-658 YG
+658 

>member
-44 DKTKLA
+44 DKTNLA

-112 LVDKQDI
+112 LVDEQDI

-176 KKVAIEKLKGI
+176 QKVAIEKLKSI

-195 KSETTVVDIDKLP
+195 KSETSVINIDNLP
-208 TKFTQNK
+208 TKFTKNK
-215 GLKVSYVFEYEG
+215 GLVVAYVFEYED

-234 NTKELLGADKFKSNA
+234 NTKELLGADKLKSNA
-249 NTQSTKPYVV
+249 DTQSTKPYVV

-300 VLSKKYNAPILL
+300 VLSKKFNTPILL
-312 TDAKKSDKSLIQEI
+312 TDSKTADKGLIKEI

-394 LSIGAYATKNGYPIV
+394 LSTGAYATKNGYPIV
-409 LVQKDKINDVTKQ
+409 LVQKNKINDVTKQ

-490 LAIDPIAAKFDVPLI
+490 LAINPIAAKFDVPLI

-540 IQQELAKNNQEVAKT
+540 IQQELAKNNQEVATT

-562 NGKKVTRELTNAEA
+562 DGKKVTRELTNAEA

-582 MNEHDKYVKNPRL
+582 MNEHDKYVKDQRL
-595 KSIFDNYFTLVG
+595 KSIFNNYFTLVG

-631 AEKGATLNKDNDL
+631 NEKGATLNKDNEL

-658 YG
+658 

>member
-1 MNKKILA
+1 MNKKIIA
-8 GVLLTSLLIGT
+8 GLMITATFLSTTSLA
-19 NSFAANETKKID
+19 SNESKKLETLKNFDLKID
-31 TLEDFGLKLDSKL
+31 EQIDKNNLK
-44 DKTKLA
+44 
-50 DEIKLEN
+50 DEIELQN
-57 GVTLKFDKDG
+57 GVRLKFDEKGNLIEYDA
-67 KLVLLDGL
+67 LN
-75 SAKAD
+75 STAKIRTRSVD
-80 ILKAKSDEKFEDYKN
+80 VEFTDYLNNTITK
-95 KTLDMLKK
+95 LKK
-103 EGYIPKEYK
+103 DGYIPEGYK
-112 LVDKQDI
+112 LVDQQDI

-149 KTNELKTF
+149 KTNEFKTF

-187 KDFDETKI
+187 KDFDETKV

-234 NTKELLGADKFKSNA
+234 NTKELLGADKLKSND

-369 NAEIIKEFKDAD
+369 NAEIIKEFKDTD

-409 LVQKDKINDVTKQ
+409 LVQKNKINDVTKQ

-434 VGGENSVSKSL
+434 VGGENSISKSL

-490 LAIDPIAAKFDVPLI
+490 LAINPIAAKFDVPLI

-562 NGKKVTRELTNAEA
+562 DGKKVTRELTNAEA
-576 NELAKL
+576 NELARL
-582 MNEHDKYVKNPRL
+582 MNEHDKYVKDQRL
-595 KSIFDNYFTLVG
+595 KSIFNNYFTLVG

-631 AEKGATLNKDNDL
+631 TEKGATLNKDNEL
-644 AKQYIKFIENLKQN
+644 AKQYIKFIENLQQN
-658 YG
+658 

>member
-1 MNKKILA
+1 MNKKIVAALTLSA
-8 GVLLTSLLIGT
+8 LLLST
-19 NSFAANETKKID
+19 NSFASNEKQKLDAIEKLGLKID
-31 TLEDFGLKLDSKL
+31 QSI
-44 DKTKLA
+44 DKTNLA
-50 DEIKLEN
+50 DEIKLQN
-57 GVTLKFDKDG
+57 GITLKFDKEG
-67 KLVLLDGL
+67 KLVGIDALSSTEKLLSG
-75 SAKAD
+75 
-80 ILKAKSDEKFEDYKN
+80 KSDDKFEDYLNNTIAK
-95 KTLDMLKK
+95 LKK
-103 EGYIPKEYK
+103 DGYIPEGYK

-164 VTKAPTAKLEDA
+164 VTKAPSVKLEDA
-176 KKVAIEKLKGI
+176 KKIAIEKLKSI
-187 KDFDETKI
+187 KDFDETKVE
-195 KSETTVVDIDKLP
+195 SETTVVDIDKLP
-208 TKFTQNK
+208 TKFAQNK

-234 NTKELLGADKFKSNA
+234 NTNELLGADKLKSDD
-249 NTQSTKPYVV
+249 NTQSTKQYVV
-259 SRIYGKDRIDTSIQI
+259 SRINGKDRIDTSIQI
-274 AKSYIKTSEF
+274 AKSYIKSSEF

-312 TDAKKSDKSLIQEI
+312 TDATTADKGLIQEI

-343 SNEVAKQLLPE
+343 SNEVATQLLPE
-354 KSKVRSFKGADRYAT
+354 GSKVKSYKGADRYAT

-409 LVQKDKINDVTKQ
+409 LVQKNKINDVTKQ
-422 ALKNSKIKKCYI
+422 ALKDSKIKKCYI

-476 EGAYLASGEVFADS
+476 QGAYLASGEVFADS
-490 LAIDPIAAKFDVPLI
+490 LAINPIAARFDVPLI

-511 LPQKTLEY
+511 LPQKTQQY
-519 LEKSKI
+519 LENSKI
-525 IQVAIIGGEKTVSKQ
+525 IQIAIIGGEKTVSKQ
-540 IQQELAKNNQEVAKT
+540 IQQQLAKTNPNVATSVK
-555 VTFTYTK
+555 FTYTK
-562 NGKKVTRELTNAEA
+562 DGKKITRELTNAEA

-582 MNEHDKYVKNPRL
+582 MNEHEKYVTGERL

-607 ANGRTKVAVSV
+607 ANGKTKVAVSV

-631 AEKGATLNKDNDL
+631 LEKGATLNKDNDL
-644 AKQYIKFIENLKQN
+644 AKQYIKFIENLQQN
-658 YG
+658 

>member
-1 MNKKILA
+1 MNKKIIA
-8 GVLLTSLLIGT
+8 GLMITATFLSTTSLA
-19 NSFAANETKKID
+19 SNESKKLETLKNFDLKID
-31 TLEDFGLKLDSKL
+31 EQIDKNNLK
-44 DKTKLA
+44 
-50 DEIKLEN
+50 DEIELQN
-57 GVTLKFDKDG
+57 GVRLKFDEKGNLIEYDA
-67 KLVLLDGL
+67 LN
-75 SAKAD
+75 STAKIRTRSVD
-80 ILKAKSDEKFEDYKN
+80 VEFTDYLNNTITK
-95 KTLDMLKK
+95 LKK
-103 EGYIPKEYK
+103 DGYIPEGYK
-112 LVDKQDI
+112 LVDQQDI

-149 KTNELKTF
+149 KTNEFKTF

-176 KKVAIEKLKGI
+176 KKVAIEKLKSI

-195 KSETTVVDIDKLP
+195 KSETSVINIDNLP
-208 TKFTQNK
+208 TKFTKNK
-215 GLKVSYVFEYEG
+215 GLVVAYVFEYED

-234 NTKELLGADKFKSNA
+234 NTKELLGADKLKTNE

-300 VLSKKYNAPILL
+300 VLSKKFNAPILL

-409 LVQKDKINDVTKQ
+409 LVQKNKINDVTKQ

-476 EGAYLASGEVFADS
+476 KGAYLASGEVFADS
-490 LAIDPIAAKFDVPLI
+490 LAINPIAAKFDVPLI

-519 LEKSKI
+519 LDNSKI

-562 NGKKVTRELTNAEA
+562 DGKKVTRELTNAEA

-595 KSIFDNYFTLVG
+595 KSIFDNYFTLVA
-607 ANGRTKVAVSV
+607 ANGKTKVAVSV
-618 NIEKDEVVIDDAI
+618 NIEKNEVVIDDAI
-631 AEKGATLNKDNDL
+631 LEKGATLNKDNDL

-658 YG
+658 

>member
-1 MNKKILA
+1 MNKKLVA
-8 GVLLTSLLIGT
+8 ALTLSALLLST
-19 NSFAANETKKID
+19 NSFASNETQKLDAIEKLGLKID
-31 TLEDFGLKLDSKL
+31 QSI
-44 DKTKLA
+44 DKTNLA
-50 DEIKLEN
+50 DEIKLQN
-57 GVTLKFDKDG
+57 GITLKFDKEG
-67 KLVLLDGL
+67 KLIGINALSSTEKLLSG
-75 SAKAD
+75 
-80 ILKAKSDEKFEDYKN
+80 KSNDKFEDYLNSTISKLQ
-95 KTLDMLKK
+95 KD
-103 EGYIPKEYK
+103 GYIPKEYK
-112 LVDKQDI
+112 LVDRQDI

-157 NKIEKFE
+157 NKIEEFE
-164 VTKAPTAKLEDA
+164 VTKAPTIKIEDA

-208 TKFTQNK
+208 TKFAQNK

-234 NTKELLGADKFKSNA
+234 NTNELLGADKLKSDD
-249 NTQSTKPYVV
+249 NTQSTKQYVV
-259 SRIYGKDRIDTSIQI
+259 SRINGKDRIDTSIQI

-312 TDAKKSDKSLIQEI
+312 TDAIKADKSLIQEI

-354 KSKVRSFKGADRYAT
+354 KSKVKSYKGADRYAT
-369 NAEIIKEFKDAD
+369 NAEIIKEFNDAD

-394 LSIGAYATKNGYPIV
+394 LSIGAFATKNGYPIV

-422 ALKNSKIKKCYI
+422 ALKDSKIKKCYI

-476 EGAYLASGEVFADS
+476 QGAYLASGEVFADS
-490 LAIDPIAAKFDVPLI
+490 LAINPIAARFDVPLI

-511 LPQKTLEY
+511 LPQKTQEY
-519 LEKSKI
+519 LDNSKI
-525 IQVAIIGGEKTVSKQ
+525 VQIAIIGGEKTVSKQ
-540 IQQELAKNNQEVAKT
+540 IQQELAKTNPNVATSVK
-555 VTFTYTK
+555 FTYTK
-562 NGKKVTRELTNAEA
+562 DGKKITRELTNAEA

-582 MNEHDKYVKNPRL
+582 MNEHEKYVTGERL

-607 ANGRTKVAVSV
+607 ANGKTKVAVSV

-631 AEKGATLNKDNDL
+631 LEKGATLNKDNDL
-644 AKQYIKFIENLKQN
+644 AKQYIKFIGNLQQN
-658 YG
+658 

>member
-1 MNKKILA
+1 MNKKIIA
-8 GVLLTSLLIGT
+8 GLMITATFLSTTSLA
-19 NSFAANETKKID
+19 SNESKKLETFKNFDLKID
-31 TLEDFGLKLDSKL
+31 EQIDKNNLK
-44 DKTKLA
+44 
-50 DEIKLEN
+50 DEIVLQN
-57 GVTLKFDKDG
+57 GVRLKFDEKGNLIEYDA
-67 KLVLLDGL
+67 LNNT
-75 SAKAD
+75 AKIRTRSVD
-80 ILKAKSDEKFEDYKN
+80 DKFEDYLN
-95 KTLDMLKK
+95 STLSKLQKD
-103 EGYIPKEYK
+103 GYIPKEYK

-124 KVVFEKENSF
+124 KVVFEKENPY

-164 VTKAPTAKLEDA
+164 VTKAPSVKIEDA
-176 KKVAIEKLKGI
+176 KKVAIEKLKDI
-187 KDFDETKI
+187 KDFDETKV
-195 KSETTVVDIDKLP
+195 KSETSVVDVDKLP

-234 NTKELLGADKFKSNA
+234 NTKELLGADKLKSNDD
-249 NTQSTKPYVV
+249 TQSKKQYVV

-312 TDAKKSDKSLIQEI
+312 TDAIKADKSLIQEI
-326 KRLQTKYFVKI
+326 KRLQTKNFIKI
-337 GGEKSI
+337 GGENSI
-343 SNEVAKQLLPE
+343 SNKVATELLPE
-354 KSKVRSFKGADRYAT
+354 GSKVRSFKGADRYAT

-394 LSIGAYATKNGYPIV
+394 LSIGAFATKNGYPIV

-422 ALKNSKIKKCYI
+422 ALKDSKIKKCYI

-476 EGAYLASGEVFADS
+476 QGAYLASGEVFADS
-490 LAIDPIAAKFDVPLI
+490 LAINPIAARFDVPLI

-511 LPQKTLEY
+511 LPQKTQEY
-519 LEKSKI
+519 LDNSKI

-540 IQQELAKNNQEVAKT
+540 IQQQLCKTNSNVATSAK
-555 VTFTYTK
+555 FTYTK
-562 NGKKVTRELTNAEA
+562 DGKKVTRELTNAEA

-582 MNEHDKYVKNPRL
+582 MNEHEKYVTGERL
-595 KSIFDNYFTLVG
+595 KSIFDNYFTLVS
-607 ANGRTKVAVSV
+607 ANGKTKVAVSV
-618 NIEKDEVVIDDAI
+618 NIEKDKVVIDDAI
-631 AEKGATLNKDNDL
+631 TEKGATLNKDNEL
-644 AKQYIKFIENLKQN
+644 AKQYIKFIENLQQN
-658 YG
+658 

>member
-44 DKTKLA
+44 DKTNLA

-112 LVDKQDI
+112 LVDEQDI

-234 NTKELLGADKFKSNA
+234 DTKELLGADKLKTNE

-274 AKSYIKTSEF
+274 AKSYIKTSKF

-354 KSKVRSFKGADRYAT
+354 KSKVRSFKGTDRYAT

-409 LVQKDKINDVTKQ
+409 LVQKNKINDVTKQ
-422 ALKNSKIKKCYI
+422 ALKDSKIKKCYI

-490 LAIDPIAAKFDVPLI
+490 LAINPIAAKFDVPLI

-540 IQQELAKNNQEVAKT
+540 IQQKLAKNNQEVATT

-562 NGKKVTRELTNAEA
+562 DGKKVTRELTNAEA

-582 MNEHDKYVKNPRL
+582 MNEHDKYVKDQRL
-595 KSIFDNYFTLVG
+595 KSIFNNYFTLVG

-631 AEKGATLNKDNDL
+631 NEKGATLNKDNEL

-658 YG
+658 

>member
-44 DKTKLA
+44 DKTNLA

-157 NKIEKFE
+157 NRIGDFE
-164 VTKAPTAKLEDA
+164 VTKAPTVKLADA
-176 KKVAIEKLKGI
+176 KKVAIEKLKSI

-195 KSETTVVDIDKLP
+195 KSETSVINIDNLP
-208 TKFTQNK
+208 TKFTKNK
-215 GLKVSYVFEYEG
+215 GLVVAYVFEYEG

-234 NTKELLGADKFKSNA
+234 NTKELLGADKLKSNS

-300 VLSKKYNAPILL
+300 VLSKKFNAPILL
-312 TDAKKSDKSLIQEI
+312 TDSKVADKSLIQEI

-354 KSKVRSFKGADRYAT
+354 KRKVRSFKGADRYAT

-409 LVQKDKINDVTKQ
+409 LVQKNKINDVTKQ
-422 ALKNSKIKKCYI
+422 ALKDSKIKKCYI

-490 LAIDPIAAKFDVPLI
+490 LAINPIAAKFDVPLI

-540 IQQELAKNNQEVAKT
+540 IQQELAKNNQEVVKT

-582 MNEHDKYVKNPRL
+582 MNEHDKYVKDQRL

-618 NIEKDEVVIDDAI
+618 NIEKNEVVIDDAI
-631 AEKGATLNKDNDL
+631 LKKGATLNKDNEL

-658 YG
+658 

>member
-1 MNKKILA
+1 MNKKIIA
-8 GVLLTSLLIGT
+8 GLMITATFLSTTSLA
-19 NSFAANETKKID
+19 SNESKKLETFKNFDLKID
-31 TLEDFGLKLDSKL
+31 EQIDKNNLK
-44 DKTKLA
+44 
-50 DEIKLEN
+50 DEIVLQN
-57 GVTLKFDKDG
+57 GVRLKFDEKGNLIEYDA
-67 KLVLLDGL
+67 LNNT
-75 SAKAD
+75 AKIRTRSVDAN
-80 ILKAKSDEKFEDYKN
+80 FEDYLN
-95 KTLDMLKK
+95 STLSKLQKD
-103 EGYIPKEYK
+103 GYIPKEYK

-124 KVVFEKENSF
+124 KVVFEKENSY
-134 NVKNPYNIITVSFDK
+134 NIKNPYNIITISFDK
-149 KTNELKTF
+149 KTNELKRF

-164 VTKAPTAKLEDA
+164 VTKAPSVKIEDA

-234 NTKELLGADKFKSNA
+234 NTKELLGADKLKSNDD
-249 NTQSTKPYVV
+249 TQSKKQYVV

-312 TDAKKSDKSLIQEI
+312 TDAIKADKSLIQEI
-326 KRLQTKYFVKI
+326 KRLQTKNFIKI
-337 GGEKSI
+337 GGENSI
-343 SNEVAKQLLPE
+343 SNKVATELLPE
-354 KSKVRSFKGADRYAT
+354 GSKVRSFKGADRYAT

-381 TCIIASGENFADS
+381 TCIIVSGENFADS
-394 LSIGAYATKNGYPIV
+394 LSIGAFATKNGYPIV

-422 ALKNSKIKKCYI
+422 ALKDSKIKKCYI

-476 EGAYLASGEVFADS
+476 QGAYLASGEVFADS
-490 LAIDPIAAKFDVPLI
+490 LAINPIAAKFDVPLI

-511 LPQKTLEY
+511 LPQKTQEY
-519 LEKSKI
+519 LDNSKI
-525 IQVAIIGGEKTVSKQ
+525 VQIAIIGGEKTVSKQ
-540 IQQELAKNNQEVAKT
+540 IQQELAKTNPNVATSVK
-555 VTFTYTK
+555 FTYTK
-562 NGKKVTRELTNAEA
+562 DGKKVTRELTNAEA
-576 NELAKL
+576 NQLAKL
-582 MNEHDKYVKNPRL
+582 MNEHEKYVTGERL
-595 KSIFDNYFTLVG
+595 KSIFDNYFTLVS
-607 ANGRTKVAVSV
+607 ANGKTKVAVSV
-618 NIEKDEVVIDDAI
+618 NIEKDKVVIDDAI
-631 AEKGATLNKDNDL
+631 TEKGATLNKDNEL
-644 AKQYIKFIENLKQN
+644 AKQYIKFIENLQQN
-658 YG
+658 

>member
-1 MNKKILA
+1 MNKKLVA
-8 GVLLTSLLIGT
+8 ALTLSALLLST
-19 NSFAANETKKID
+19 NSFASNETQKLDAIKKLGLKID
-31 TLEDFGLKLDSKL
+31 QSIDKSNLK
-44 DKTKLA
+44 
-50 DEIKLEN
+50 DEIKLQN
-57 GVTLKFDKDG
+57 GITLKFDKEG
-67 KLVLLDGL
+67 KLIGIDALSSTEKLLSG
-75 SAKAD
+75 
-80 ILKAKSDEKFEDYKN
+80 KSNDKFEDYLNSTISKLQ
-95 KTLDMLKK
+95 KD
-103 EGYIPKEYK
+103 GYIPKEYK
-112 LVDKQDI
+112 LVDQQDI

-149 KTNELKTF
+149 KTNELKNF
-157 NKIEKFE
+157 NKIGDFE
-164 VTKAPTAKLEDA
+164 VTKKPTIKIEDA

-187 KDFDETKI
+187 KDFDETKV

-234 NTKELLGADKFKSNA
+234 NTKELLGADKLKSNG
-249 NTQSTKPYVV
+249 NTQSKKQYVV

-312 TDAKKSDKSLIQEI
+312 TDAIKADKSLIQEI

-343 SNEVAKQLLPE
+343 SNQVALQLLPE
-354 KSKVRSFKGADRYAT
+354 KSKVKSYKGADRYAT
-369 NAEIIKEFKDAD
+369 NAKIIKEFNDVD

-394 LSIGAYATKNGYPIV
+394 LSIGAFATKNGYPIV

-422 ALKNSKIKKCYI
+422 ALKDSKIKKCYI

-445 EKELPQ
+445 EKELPK

-464 SLKIADKFYKDA
+464 SLKIADKFYKNA
-476 EGAYLASGEVFADS
+476 QGAYLASGEVFADS
-490 LAIDPIAAKFDVPLI
+490 LAINPIAARFDVPLI

-511 LPQKTLEY
+511 LPQKTQEY

-540 IQQELAKNNQEVAKT
+540 IQQELAKTNPNVATSVK
-555 VTFTYTK
+555 FTYTK
-562 NGKKVTRELTNAEA
+562 DGKKVTRELTNAEA

-582 MNEHDKYVKNPRL
+582 MNEHEKYVTGERL

-607 ANGRTKVAVSV
+607 ANGRTRVAVSV
-618 NIEKDEVVIDDAI
+618 NIGKDEVVIDDAI
-631 AEKGATLNKDNDL
+631 TEKGATLNKDNEL
-644 AKQYIKFIENLKQN
+644 AKQYIKFIENLQQN
-658 YG
+658 

>member
-1 MNKKILA
+1 MNKKIVAALTLSA
-8 GVLLTSLLIGT
+8 LLLST
-19 NSFAANETKKID
+19 NSFASNEKQKLDAIEKLGLKID
-31 TLEDFGLKLDSKL
+31 QSI
-44 DKTKLA
+44 DKTNLA
-50 DEIKLEN
+50 DEIKLQN
-57 GVTLKFDKDG
+57 GITLKFDKEG
-67 KLVLLDGL
+67 KLVGIDALSSTEKLLSG
-75 SAKAD
+75 
-80 ILKAKSDEKFEDYKN
+80 KSDDKFEDYLNNTIAK
-95 KTLDMLKK
+95 LKK
-103 EGYIPKEYK
+103 DGYIPEGYK

-164 VTKAPTAKLEDA
+164 VTKAPSVKLEDA
-176 KKVAIEKLKGI
+176 KKIAIEKLKSI
-187 KDFDETKI
+187 KDFDETKVE
-195 KSETTVVDIDKLP
+195 SETTVVDIDKLP
-208 TKFTQNK
+208 TKFAQNK

-234 NTKELLGADKFKSNA
+234 NTNELLGADKLKSDD
-249 NTQSTKPYVV
+249 NTQSTKQYVV
-259 SRIYGKDRIDTSIQI
+259 SRINGKDRIDTSIQI

-284 AILANQNNF
+284 AILANQNSF

-312 TDAKKSDKSLIQEI
+312 TDATTADKGLIQEI

-343 SNEVAKQLLPE
+343 SNEVATQLLPE
-354 KSKVRSFKGADRYAT
+354 GSKVKSYKGADRYAT

-409 LVQKDKINDVTKQ
+409 LVQKNKINDVTKQ
-422 ALKNSKIKKCYI
+422 ALKDSKIKKCYI

-476 EGAYLASGEVFADS
+476 QGAYLASGEVFADS
-490 LAIDPIAAKFDVPLI
+490 LAINPIAARFDVPLI

-511 LPQKTLEY
+511 LPQKTQQY
-519 LEKSKI
+519 LENSKI
-525 IQVAIIGGEKTVSKQ
+525 IQVAIIGGEKTVFKE
-540 IQQELAKNNQEVAKT
+540 IQQELAKNNPNVATSVKL
-555 VTFTYTK
+555 TYTK
-562 NGKKVTRELTNAEA
+562 DGKKVTRELTNAEA

-582 MNEHDKYVKNPRL
+582 MNENKKHVTGERL
-595 KSIFDNYFTLVG
+595 KSIFDNYFTLVA
-607 ANGRTKVAVSV
+607 ANGKTKVAVSV
-618 NIEKDEVVIDDAI
+618 NIEKDGVVIDDAI
-631 AEKGATLNKDNDL
+631 LEKGATLNKDNDL
-644 AKQYIKFIENLKQN
+644 AKQYIKFIENLHQN
-658 YG
+658 

>member
-1 MNKKILA
+1 MNKKIIA
-8 GVLLTSLLIGT
+8 GLMITATFLSTTSLA
-19 NSFAANETKKID
+19 SNESKKLETLKNFDLKID
-31 TLEDFGLKLDSKL
+31 EQIDKNNLK
-44 DKTKLA
+44 
-50 DEIKLEN
+50 DEIVLQN
-57 GVTLKFDKDG
+57 GVRLKFDEKGNLIEYDA
-67 KLVLLDGL
+67 LNNT
-75 SAKAD
+75 AKIRTRSVD
-80 ILKAKSDEKFEDYKN
+80 DNFEDYLNSTISKLQ
-95 KTLDMLKK
+95 KD
-103 EGYIPKEYK
+103 GYIPKEYK
-112 LVDKQDI
+112 LVDQQDI

-157 NKIEKFE
+157 NKIEEFE
-164 VTKAPTAKLEDA
+164 VTKAPSVKIEDA

-187 KDFDETKI
+187 KDFDETKV
-195 KSETTVVDIDKLP
+195 KSETIVVDIDKLP

-227 TKVYVDA
+227 IKVYVDA
-234 NTKELLGADKFKSNA
+234 NTKELLGADKLKSNA
-249 NTQSTKPYVV
+249 DTQSKKQYVV

-312 TDAKKSDKSLIQEI
+312 TDAIKADNSLVQEI
-326 KRLQTKYFVKI
+326 KRLQTKNFIKI
-337 GGEKSI
+337 GGENSI
-343 SNEVAKQLLPE
+343 SNKVATELLPE
-354 KSKVRSFKGADRYAT
+354 GSKVRSFKGADRYAT

-394 LSIGAYATKNGYPIV
+394 LSIGAFATKNGYPIV
-409 LVQKDKINDVTKQ
+409 LVQKNKINDVTKQ

-476 EGAYLASGEVFADS
+476 QGAYLASGEVFADS
-490 LAIDPIAAKFDVPLI
+490 LAINPIAARFDVPLI

-511 LPQKTLEY
+511 LPQKTQEY
-519 LEKSKI
+519 LDNSKI
-525 IQVAIIGGEKTVSKQ
+525 VQIAIIGGEKTVSKQ
-540 IQQELAKNNQEVAKT
+540 IQQELAKTNPNVATSVK
-555 VTFTYTK
+555 FTYTK
-562 NGKKVTRELTNAEA
+562 DGKKVTRELTNAEA
-576 NELAKL
+576 NQLAKL
-582 MNEHDKYVKNPRL
+582 MNEHEKYVTGERL

-607 ANGRTKVAVSV
+607 ANGKTKVAVSV

-631 AEKGATLNKDNDL
+631 TEKGATLNKDNDL
-644 AKQYIKFIENLKQN
+644 AKQYIKFIENLQQN
-658 YG
+658 

>member
-44 DKTKLA
+44 DKTNLA

-67 KLVLLDGL
+67 KLIGINALSSTEKLLSG
-75 SAKAD
+75 
-80 ILKAKSDEKFEDYKN
+80 KSDEKFEDYKN

-157 NKIEKFE
+157 NKIGEFE

-176 KKVAIEKLKGI
+176 KKVAIEKLKSI
-187 KDFDETKI
+187 KDFDDTKV
-195 KSETTVVDIDKLP
+195 KSETSVINIDNLP
-208 TKFTQNK
+208 TKFTKNK
-215 GLKVSYVFEYEG
+215 GLVVAYVFEYEG

-234 NTKELLGADKFKSNA
+234 NTKELLGADKLKSNA
-249 NTQSTKPYVV
+249 DTQSTKPYVV
-259 SRIYGKDRIDTSIQI
+259 SRIYGKDRIGTSIQI

-312 TDAKKSDKSLIQEI
+312 TDANTADKGLIQEI

-409 LVQKDKINDVTKQ
+409 LVQKNKINDVTKQ

-458 NDRYET
+458 DDRYET

-490 LAIDPIAAKFDVPLI
+490 LAINPIAAKFDVPLI

-562 NGKKVTRELTNAEA
+562 DGKKVTRELTNAEA

-582 MNEHDKYVKNPRL
+582 VNEHDKYVKDQRL

-618 NIEKDEVVIDDAI
+618 NIEKNEVVIDDAI
-631 AEKGATLNKDNDL
+631 LEKGATLNKDNEL
-644 AKQYIKFIENLKQN
+644 AKQYIKFIKNLKQN
-658 YG
+658 

>member
-1 MNKKILA
+1 MNKKLVA
-8 GVLLTSLLIGT
+8 ALTLSALLLST
-19 NSFAANETKKID
+19 NSFAANETQKLDAIKKLGLKID
-31 TLEDFGLKLDSKL
+31 QSIDKSNLK
-44 DKTKLA
+44 
-50 DEIKLEN
+50 DEIKLQN
-57 GVTLKFDKDG
+57 GITLKFDKEG
-67 KLVLLDGL
+67 KLIGIDAL
-75 SAKAD
+75 SSTEK
-80 ILKAKSDEKFEDYKN
+80 LFSGKSDDKFEDYLNSTISK
-95 KTLDMLKK
+95 LKK
-103 EGYIPKEYK
+103 DGYIPEGYK
-112 LVDKQDI
+112 LVDQQDI

-157 NKIEKFE
+157 NKIGDFE
-164 VTKAPTAKLEDA
+164 VTKAPTVKLEDA
-176 KKVAIEKLKGI
+176 KKIATDKLKSI
-187 KDFDETKI
+187 KDFDESKV
-195 KSETTVVDIDKLP
+195 KSETSVINIDTLS
-208 TKFTQNK
+208 TKFTQSK
-215 GLKVSYVFEYEG
+215 GLVVAYVFEYED

-234 NTKELLGADKFKSNA
+234 NTKEFLGADKLKA
-249 NTQSTKPYVV
+249 NTEKQFIV
-259 SRIYGKDRIDTSIQI
+259 SRINGKDRIDTSIQI

-312 TDAKKSDKSLIQEI
+312 TDAIKADKSLIQEI

-343 SNEVAKQLLPE
+343 SNEVAIQLLPE
-354 KSKVRSFKGADRYAT
+354 KSKVKSYKGSDRYAT

-394 LSIGAYATKNGYPIV
+394 LSIGTFATKNGYPIV

-422 ALKNSKIKKCYI
+422 ALKDSKIKKCYI

-464 SLKIADKFYKDA
+464 SLKIADKFYKNA
-476 EGAYLASGEVFADS
+476 QGAYLASGEVFADS
-490 LAIDPIAAKFDVPLI
+490 LAINPIAARFDVPLI

-511 LPQKTLEY
+511 LPQKTQEY

-525 IQVAIIGGEKTVSKQ
+525 VQIAIIGGEKTVSKQ
-540 IQQELAKNNQEVAKT
+540 IQQELAKTNPNVATSVK
-555 VTFTYTK
+555 FTYTK
-562 NGKKVTRELTNAEA
+562 DGKKVTRELTNAEA

-582 MNEHDKYVKNPRL
+582 MNEHEKYVTGERL

-607 ANGRTKVAVSV
+607 ANGKTKVAVSV

-631 AEKGATLNKDNDL
+631 LKKGATLNKDNEL
-644 AKQYIKFIENLKQN
+644 AKQYIKFIENLQQN
-658 YG
+658 

>member
-1 MNKKILA
+1 MNKKLVA
-8 GVLLTSLLIGT
+8 ALTLSALLLST
-19 NSFAANETKKID
+19 NSFAANETQKLDAIKKLGLKID
-31 TLEDFGLKLDSKL
+31 QSIDKSNLK
-44 DKTKLA
+44 
-50 DEIKLEN
+50 DEIKLQN
-57 GVTLKFDKDG
+57 GITLKFDKDG
-67 KLVLLDGL
+67 KLIGIDALSSTEKLLSG
-75 SAKAD
+75 
-80 ILKAKSDEKFEDYKN
+80 KSDEKFEDYKN

-112 LVDKQDI
+112 LVDQQDI

-134 NVKNPYNIITVSFDK
+134 NVKNPYNIIIVSFDK

-157 NKIEKFE
+157 NKIGDFE
-164 VTKAPTAKLEDA
+164 VTKKSSIKIEDA
-176 KKVAIEKLKGI
+176 KKVAMEKLKGI
-187 KDFDETKI
+187 KGFDETKV

-234 NTKELLGADKFKSNA
+234 NTKELLGADKLKSNG
-249 NTQSTKPYVV
+249 NTQSKKQYLV

-274 AKSYIKTSEF
+274 AKSYIKSTEF

-300 VLSKKYNAPILL
+300 ILSKKYNAPILL
-312 TDAKKSDKSLIQEI
+312 TDAIKADKSLIQEI

-394 LSIGAYATKNGYPIV
+394 LSIGAFATKNGYPIV
-409 LVQKDKINDVTKQ
+409 LVQKDKIKDVTKQ
-422 ALKNSKIKKCYI
+422 ALKNTKIKKCYI

-476 EGAYLASGEVFADS
+476 QGAYLASGEVFADS
-490 LAIDPIAAKFDVPLI
+490 LAINPIAARFDVPLI

-511 LPQKTLEY
+511 LPQKTQEY
-519 LEKSKI
+519 LDNSKI
-525 IQVAIIGGEKTVSKQ
+525 VQIAIIGGEKTVSKQ
-540 IQQELAKNNQEVAKT
+540 IQQELAKTNPNVATSVK
-555 VTFTYTK
+555 FTYTK
-562 NGKKVTRELTNAEA
+562 DAKKVTRELTNAEA

-582 MNEHDKYVKNPRL
+582 MNEHEKNVTGERL
-595 KSIFDNYFTLVG
+595 KSIFTNYFTLVG

-631 AEKGATLNKDNDL
+631 LKKGATLNKDNDL
-644 AKQYIKFIENLKQN
+644 AKQYIKFIENLQQK
-658 YG
+658 

>member
-19 NSFAANETKKID
+19 NSFAANEKQKLDAIEKLGLKID
-31 TLEDFGLKLDSKL
+31 QSI
-44 DKTKLA
+44 DKTNLA
-50 DEIKLEN
+50 DEIKLQN
-57 GVTLKFDKDG
+57 KITLKFDKDG
-67 KLVLLDGL
+67 KLIGIDALSSTEKLLSG
-75 SAKAD
+75 
-80 ILKAKSDEKFEDYKN
+80 KSDEKFEDYKN

-112 LVDKQDI
+112 LVDEQDI

-134 NVKNPYNIITVSFDK
+134 NVKNPYNIITISFDK

-176 KKVAIEKLKGI
+176 RKVAIEKLKGI

-234 NTKELLGADKFKSNA
+234 DTKELLGADKLKINE

-300 VLSKKYNAPILL
+300 VLSKKFNAPILL
-312 TDAKKSDKSLIQEI
+312 TDAKKTDKSLIQEI

-409 LVQKDKINDVTKQ
+409 LVQKNKINDVTKQ
-422 ALKNSKIKKCYI
+422 ALKDSKIRKCYI

-490 LAIDPIAAKFDVPLI
+490 LAINPIAAKFDVPLI

-562 NGKKVTRELTNAEA
+562 DGKKVTRELTNAEA
-576 NELAKL
+576 NELARL
-582 MNEHDKYVKNPRL
+582 MNEHDKYVKDQRL
-595 KSIFDNYFTLVG
+595 KSIFNNYFTLVG

-631 AEKGATLNKDNDL
+631 TEKGATLNKDNEL

-658 YG
+658 

>member
-44 DKTKLA
+44 DKTNLA

-112 LVDKQDI
+112 LVDKQNI

-149 KTNELKTF
+149 KTNEFKTF
-157 NKIEKFE
+157 NKIEDFE

-176 KKVAIEKLKGI
+176 KKVAIEKLKSI
-187 KDFDETKI
+187 KDFDETKV
-195 KSETTVVDIDKLP
+195 KSETSVINIDNLS
-208 TKFTQNK
+208 TKFTKNK
-215 GLKVSYVFEYEG
+215 GLVVAYVFEYED

-234 NTKELLGADKFKSNA
+234 NTKELLGADKLKSNG

-259 SRIYGKDRIDTSIQI
+259 SRINGKNRIDTSIQI
-274 AKSYIKTSEF
+274 AKSYIKSSEF

-300 VLSKKYNAPILL
+300 VLSKKFNAPILL
-312 TDAKKSDKSLIQEI
+312 TDAIKADKSLIQEI

-409 LVQKDKINDVTKQ
+409 LVQKNKINDVTKQ

-490 LAIDPIAAKFDVPLI
+490 LAINPIAAKFDVPLI

-540 IQQELAKNNQEVAKT
+540 IQQELAKNNQEVVKT

-582 MNEHDKYVKNPRL
+582 MNEHDKYVKDQRL
-595 KSIFDNYFTLVG
+595 KSIFNNYFTLVG

-631 AEKGATLNKDNDL
+631 NEKGATLNKDNEL
-644 AKQYIKFIENLKQN
+644 AKQYIKFIKNLKQN
-658 YG
+658 

>member
-1 MNKKILA
+1 MNKKIVAALTLSA
-8 GVLLTSLLIGT
+8 LLLST
-19 NSFAANETKKID
+19 NSFAANETQKLDAIKKLGLKID
-31 TLEDFGLKLDSKL
+31 QSIDKSNLK
-44 DKTKLA
+44 
-50 DEIKLEN
+50 DEIKLQN
-57 GVTLKFDKDG
+57 GITLKFDKEG
-67 KLVLLDGL
+67 KLIGIDAL
-75 SAKAD
+75 SSTEKLTDA
-80 ILKAKSDEKFEDYKN
+80 KFEDYLNNTIAK
-95 KTLDMLKK
+95 LKK
-103 EGYIPKEYK
+103 DGYIPKEYK

-124 KVVFEKENSF
+124 KVVFEKENAY

-157 NKIEKFE
+157 NKIGDFE
-164 VTKAPTAKLEDA
+164 VTKKPTIKIEDA
-176 KKVAIEKLKGI
+176 KKVAMEKLKGI
-187 KDFDETKI
+187 KGFDETKV

-234 NTKELLGADKFKSNA
+234 NTKELLGADKLKSNA
-249 NTQSTKPYVV
+249 DAQIKKQYLV

-312 TDAKKSDKSLIQEI
+312 TDAIKADKSLIQEI

-394 LSIGAYATKNGYPIV
+394 LSIGAFATKNGYPIV

-422 ALKNSKIKKCYI
+422 ALKDSKIKKCYI

-445 EKELPQ
+445 EKELPK

-476 EGAYLASGEVFADS
+476 QGAYLASGEVFADS
-490 LAIDPIAAKFDVPLI
+490 LAINPIAARFDVPLI

-511 LPQKTLEY
+511 LPQQTLEY
-519 LEKSKI
+519 LDNSKI
-525 IQVAIIGGEKTVSKQ
+525 VQIAIIGGEKTVSKQ
-540 IQQELAKNNQEVAKT
+540 IQQELAKTNPNVAT
-555 VTFTYTK
+555 SVQFTYTK
-562 NGKKVTRELTNAEA
+562 DGKKITRELTNAEA

-582 MNEHDKYVKNPRL
+582 MNEHDKYVKDQRL

-618 NIEKDEVVIDDAI
+618 NIEKDEVEIDDAI
-631 AEKGATLNKDNDL
+631 TEKGAILNKDNEL

-658 YG
+658 

>member
-1 MNKKILA
+1 M
-8 GVLLTSLLIGT
+8 
-19 NSFAANETKKID
+19 
-31 TLEDFGLKLDSKL
+31 
-44 DKTKLA
+44 
-50 DEIKLEN
+50 
-57 GVTLKFDKDG
+57 
-67 KLVLLDGL
+67 
-75 SAKAD
+75 
-80 ILKAKSDEKFEDYKN
+80 
-95 KTLDMLKK
+95 
-103 EGYIPKEYK
+103 
-112 LVDKQDI
+112 
-119 LDNGY
+119 
-124 KVVFEKENSF
+124 
-134 NVKNPYNIITVSFDK
+134 
-149 KTNELKTF
+149 
-157 NKIEKFE
+157 
-164 VTKAPTAKLEDA
+164 
-176 KKVAIEKLKGI
+176 
-187 KDFDETKI
+187 
-195 KSETTVVDIDKLP
+195 P
-208 TKFTQNK
+208 TKFTKNK
-215 GLKVSYVFEYEG
+215 GLVVAYVFEYEG

-234 NTKELLGADKFKSNA
+234 NTKELLGADKLKSNA
-249 NTQSTKPYVV
+249 DTQSTKPYVV

-312 TDAKKSDKSLIQEI
+312 TDAIKADKSLIQEI

-409 LVQKDKINDVTKQ
+409 LVQKNKINDVTKQ
-422 ALKNSKIKKCYI
+422 ALKDSKIKKCYI

-476 EGAYLASGEVFADS
+476 EGVYLASGEVFADS
-490 LAIDPIAAKFDVPLI
+490 LAINPIAAKFDVPLI

-540 IQQELAKNNQEVAKT
+540 IQQELAKNNQEVATT

-562 NGKKVTRELTNAEA
+562 DGKKVTRELTNAEA
-576 NELAKL
+576 NELSKL
-582 MNEHDKYVKNPRL
+582 MNEHGKYVKDQRL

-631 AEKGATLNKDNDL
+631 LEKGATLNKDNEL

-658 YG
+658 

>member
-44 DKTKLA
+44 DKTNLA

-112 LVDKQDI
+112 LVDEQDI

-134 NVKNPYNIITVSFDK
+134 NVKNPYNIITISFDK
-149 KTNELKTF
+149 KTNELKAF

-195 KSETTVVDIDKLP
+195 KSETSVINIDNLP
-208 TKFTQNK
+208 TKFTKNK
-215 GLKVSYVFEYEG
+215 GLVVAYVFEYEG

-234 NTKELLGADKFKSNA
+234 NTKELLGADKLKSNA
-249 NTQSTKPYVV
+249 DTQSTKPYVV
-259 SRIYGKDRIDTSIQI
+259 SRIYGKDRIGTSIQI

-300 VLSKKYNAPILL
+300 VLSKKFNAPILL
-312 TDAKKSDKSLIQEI
+312 TDAKTADKSLIQEI

-409 LVQKDKINDVTKQ
+409 LVQKNKINDVTKQ

-490 LAIDPIAAKFDVPLI
+490 LAINPIAAKFDVPLI

-540 IQQELAKNNQEVAKT
+540 IQQELAKNNQEVATT

-562 NGKKVTRELTNAEA
+562 DGKKVTRELTNAEA

-582 MNEHDKYVKNPRL
+582 MNEHVKYVKNPRL

-618 NIEKDEVVIDDAI
+618 NIEKNEVVIDDAI
-631 AEKGATLNKDNDL
+631 TEKGATLNKDNEL

-658 YG
+658 

>member
-1 MNKKILA
+1 MNKKIVAALTLSA
-8 GVLLTSLLIGT
+8 LLLST
-19 NSFAANETKKID
+19 NSFASNEKQKLDAIEKLGLKID
-31 TLEDFGLKLDSKL
+31 QSI
-44 DKTKLA
+44 DKTNLA
-50 DEIKLEN
+50 DEIKLQN
-57 GVTLKFDKDG
+57 GITLKFDKEG
-67 KLVLLDGL
+67 KLVGIDALSSTEKLLSG
-75 SAKAD
+75 
-80 ILKAKSDEKFEDYKN
+80 KSDDKFEDYLNNTIAK
-95 KTLDMLKK
+95 LKK
-103 EGYIPKEYK
+103 DGYIPEGYK

-164 VTKAPTAKLEDA
+164 VTKAPSVKLEDA
-176 KKVAIEKLKGI
+176 KKIAIEKLKSI
-187 KDFDETKI
+187 KDFDETKVE
-195 KSETTVVDIDKLP
+195 SETTVVDIDKLP
-208 TKFTQNK
+208 TKFAQNK

-234 NTKELLGADKFKSNA
+234 NTNELLGADKLKSDD
-249 NTQSTKPYVV
+249 NTQSTKQYVV
-259 SRIYGKDRIDTSIQI
+259 SRINGKDRIDTSIQI
-274 AKSYIKTSEF
+274 AKSYIKSSEF

-312 TDAKKSDKSLIQEI
+312 TDAIKADKSLIQEI

-343 SNEVAKQLLPE
+343 SNEVAIQLLPE
-354 KSKVRSFKGADRYAT
+354 KSKVKSYKGADRYAT

-409 LVQKDKINDVTKQ
+409 LVQKNKINDVTKQ
-422 ALKNSKIKKCYI
+422 ALKDSKIKKCYI

-476 EGAYLASGEVFADS
+476 QGAYLASGEVFADS
-490 LAIDPIAAKFDVPLI
+490 LAINPIAARFDVPLI

-511 LPQKTLEY
+511 LPQKTQQY

-525 IQVAIIGGEKTVSKQ
+525 VQVAIIGGEKTVSKE
-540 IQQELAKNNQEVAKT
+540 IQQELAKTNPNVATSVK
-555 VTFTYTK
+555 FTYTK
-562 NGKKVTRELTNAEA
+562 DGKKFTRELTNAEA

-582 MNEHDKYVKNPRL
+582 MNEHEKYVTGERL
-595 KSIFDNYFTLVG
+595 KSIFDNYFTLVS
-607 ANGRTKVAVSV
+607 ANGKTKVAVSV

-631 AEKGATLNKDNDL
+631 LEKGATLNKDNDL
-644 AKQYIKFIENLKQN
+644 AKQYIKFIENLQQN
-658 YG
+658 

>member
-19 NSFAANETKKID
+19 NSFAANEKQKLDAIEKLGLKID
-31 TLEDFGLKLDSKL
+31 QSI
-44 DKTKLA
+44 DKTNLA
-50 DEIKLEN
+50 DEIKLQN
-57 GVTLKFDKDG
+57 KITLKFDKDG
-67 KLVLLDGL
+67 KLIGIDALSSTEKLLSG
-75 SAKAD
+75 
-80 ILKAKSDEKFEDYKN
+80 KSNAKFEDYLNSTISKLQ
-95 KTLDMLKK
+95 KD
-103 EGYIPKEYK
+103 GYIPKEYK

-157 NKIEKFE
+157 NKIGEFE

-176 KKVAIEKLKGI
+176 KKVAIEKLKSI
-187 KDFDETKI
+187 KDFDDTKV
-195 KSETTVVDIDKLP
+195 KSETSVINIDNLP
-208 TKFTQNK
+208 TKFTKNK
-215 GLKVSYVFEYEG
+215 GLVVAYVFEYEG

-234 NTKELLGADKFKSNA
+234 NTKELLGADKLKSND

-259 SRIYGKDRIDTSIQI
+259 SRIYGKDRIGTSIQI

-312 TDAKKSDKSLIQEI
+312 TDANTADKGLIQEI

-409 LVQKDKINDVTKQ
+409 LVQKNKINDVTKQ

-434 VGGENSVSKSL
+434 VGGENSISKSL

-464 SLKIADKFYKDA
+464 SLKIADKFYKNA

-490 LAIDPIAAKFDVPLI
+490 LAINPIAAKFDVPLI

-511 LPQKTLEY
+511 LPQKTFEH

-540 IQQELAKNNQEVAKT
+540 IQQKLAKNNQEVATT

-562 NGKKVTRELTNAEA
+562 DGKKVTRELTNAEA

-582 MNEHDKYVKNPRL
+582 MNEHDKYVKDQRL

-618 NIEKDEVVIDDAI
+618 NIEKNEVVIDDAI
-631 AEKGATLNKDNDL
+631 TEKGATLNKDNEL

-658 YG
+658 

>member
-1 MNKKILA
+1 MNKKLVA
-8 GVLLTSLLIGT
+8 ALTLSALLLST
-19 NSFAANETKKID
+19 NSFAANETQKLDAIKKLGLKID
-31 TLEDFGLKLDSKL
+31 KSIDKSNLK
-44 DKTKLA
+44 
-50 DEIKLEN
+50 DEIKLQN
-57 GVTLKFDKDG
+57 GITLKFDKEG
-67 KLVLLDGL
+67 KLIGIYAL
-75 SAKAD
+75 SSTEK
-80 ILKAKSDEKFEDYKN
+80 LFSGKSDDKFEDYLNNTIAK
-95 KTLDMLKK
+95 LKK
-103 EGYIPKEYK
+103 DGYIPKEYK

-134 NVKNPYNIITVSFDK
+134 NVKNPYNIIIVSFDK
-149 KTNELKTF
+149 KTNELKIF
-157 NKIEKFE
+157 NKIGDFE
-164 VTKAPTAKLEDA
+164 VTKKPSIKIEDA

-187 KDFDETKI
+187 KGFDETKV

-234 NTKELLGADKFKSNA
+234 NTKELLGADKLKSNA
-249 NTQSTKPYVV
+249 DAQIKKQYLV

-312 TDAKKSDKSLIQEI
+312 TDAIKADKSLIQEI

-343 SNEVAKQLLPE
+343 SNEVAIQLLPK
-354 KSKVRSFKGADRYAT
+354 KSKVKSYKGADRYET

-422 ALKNSKIKKCYI
+422 ALKDSKIKKCYI

-476 EGAYLASGEVFADS
+476 QGAYLASGEVFADS
-490 LAIDPIAAKFDVPLI
+490 LAINPIAARFDVPLI

-511 LPQKTLEY
+511 LPQKTQEY
-519 LEKSKI
+519 LDNSKI
-525 IQVAIIGGEKTVSKQ
+525 VQIAIIGGEKTVSKQ
-540 IQQELAKNNQEVAKT
+540 IQQELAKTNPNVATT
-555 VTFTYTK
+555 VTFTYK
-562 NGKKVTRELTNAEA
+562 KDGKKVTRELTNAEA

-582 MNEHDKYVKNPRL
+582 MNEHEKYVKDQRL

-618 NIEKDEVVIDDAI
+618 NIEKDKVVIDDAI
-631 AEKGATLNKDNDL
+631 LEKGATLNKDNDL

-658 YG
+658 